1 MIAKADNITHG
12 SNAVRYSADKELAE
26 IVKVGHLPE
35 GLTTSSIWSRMML
48 HQAQF
53 KEKLQGHRRIGTSP
67 HQEYLDTNRIVPS
80 QGRDERVDD
89 GRLAETR
96 R

>member
-35 GLTTSSIWSRMML
+35 GLTTSSIWSRM
-48 HQAQF
+48 
-53 KEKLQGHRRIGTSP
+53 
-67 HQEYLDTNRIVPS
+67 TNRIVPS

>member
-1 MIAKADNITHG
+1 MIAKANNITHG

-35 GLTTSSIWSRMML
+35 GLTSI
-48 HQAQF
+48 
-53 KEKLQGHRRIGTSP
+53 QGEVAGTSP

>member
-26 IVKVGHLPE
+26 IVKV
-35 GLTTSSIWSRMML
+35 
-48 HQAQF
+48 
-53 KEKLQGHRRIGTSP
+53 
-67 HQEYLDTNRIVPS
+67 TNRIVPS